1 MADKRIE
8 KLAKILIGH
17 SLGVKKGETV
27 MIVAS
32 SEAAKPLVL
41 EVYREVLK
49 AGGHPLT
56 SIGLEETV
64 NIFFE
69 HATDAQI
76 KKLPE
81 TKLHEAR
88 EIDCFV
94 NIRAPLNKK
103 SLSNIDPAKSA
114 MRSRVLS
121 EISGIIVNDKRWVL
135 VNFPTNALAQEAEM
149 SLSEYEDFLY
159 RATNVDWKAVEE
171 REKSLKRVLDKGKIV
186 RIVGEDTD
194 LTLSI
199 KGRKA
204 IPCFGERNM
213 PDGEVFL
220 SPVEDS
226 AEGHIYYEMPAIYQG
241 REVTG
246 IRLEFKKGKVVNERA
261 DKNEAYLKSVLN
273 TDPGARFLGELG
285 IGVNY
290 GIKNYSKDILFDE
303 KIGGT
308 VHLAVGRSYE
318 RAGGTNKSAIHWDM
332 IKDLRKKGEL
342 YVDGTLIQKKGKF
355 LI

>member
-1 MADKRIE
+1 MADKRID

-17 SLGVKKGETV
+17 SLKVKKGETV
-27 MIVAS
+27 LIVAS

-56 SIGLEETV
+56 SIGCEETT

-69 HATDAQI
+69 HATTAQI
-76 KKLPE
+76 KKFPD
-81 TKLHEAR
+81 TKLHEA
-88 EIDCFV
+88 ENIDCFV

-121 EISGIIVNDKRWVL
+121 KISGVIVNEKRWVL
-135 VNFPTNALAQEAEM
+135 VNYPTNALAQEADM
-149 SLSEYEDFLY
+149 SLTEYEDFLY
-159 RATNVDWKAVEE
+159 KATNADWKAVEE
-171 REKSLKRVLDKGKIV
+171 REKGLKRVFDKGKVV
-186 RIVGEDTD
+186 RIVGKETD

-199 KGRKA
+199 KGRKT
-204 IPCFGERNM
+204 IPCFGERNI

-226 AEGHIYYEMPAIYQG
+226 AVGHIYYEMPAIYQG

-246 IRLEFKKGKVVNERA
+246 VRLEFKKGKVVKESA
-261 DKNEAYLKSVLN
+261 DKNEEYLKAVLN

-285 IGVNY
+285 IGVN
-290 GIKNYSKDILFDE
+290 
-303 KIGGT
+303 
-308 VHLAVGRSYE
+308 
-318 RAGGTNKSAIHWDM
+318 
-332 IKDLRKKGEL
+332 
-342 YVDGTLIQKKGKF
+342 
-355 LI
+355 